1 MAVEG
6 PKRGEAFELILC
18 ACSNSFYTKARG
30 IEYREANN
38 PVTEVWRTWQR
49 SSTDAMG
56 VGLDLAGGWLRSSPG
71 YILLREICPSVR
83 WPRVLER

>member
-18 ACSNSFYTKARG
+18 VCSNTFYTKARG
-30 IEYREANN
+30 TEYRETNN
-38 PVTEVWRTWQR
+38 AVTEVWRTWQR

-56 VGLDLAGGWLRSSPG
+56 
-71 YILLREICPSVR
+71 
-83 WPRVLER
+83 